1 MSHNIH
7 HGCHHK
13 KKKSGENESSYG
25 QGKSG
30 IISVLVKVIEFNDY
44 YHQILVV
51 TEFFYI
57 KRQPERWKGVTPI

>member
-1 MSHNIH
+1 MVAII
-7 HGCHHK
+7 
-13 KKKSGENESSYG
+13 KKKSGENESCYG

-30 IISVLVKVIEFNDY
+30 IISVLVKVIENDY
-44 YHQILVV
+44 HHQILVV